1 MISKITVEKKLL
13 EIGVLE
19 PSDSA
24 EEIIAMTRVLLMT
37 LPMAEE
43 DTKDFLVAAALS
55 SLFESGFKLG
65 KEI

>member
-55 SLFESGFKLG
+55 SLFDSGFKLG

>member
-65 KEI
+65 KQI

>member
-13 EIGVLE
+13 ELGVLE

-24 EEIIAMTRVLLMT
+24 EEIIAMTRVLLIA
-37 LPMAEE
+37 LPLAEV
-43 DTKDFLVAAALS
+43 DMKGVLLAAALS

-65 KEI
+65 KER